1 MTHCDWRLEG
11 GSVGQPGRSHEEA
24 RRPLFLS
31 EGSDGHGFMG
41 LIALPHRDRDRERED
56 ILQCLIH
63 FYPFG
68 THNSFISGIWTSCA
82 YPHPKPTAGKDERF
96 AFGLGVFKV
105 LSHQRKAA

>member
-41 LIALPHRDRDRERED
+41 LIALPHRERED

-63 FYPFG
+63 FYFLEHIIHLFLG
-68 THNSFISGIWTSCA
+68 SGLAVPIHTLSQRQE
-82 YPHPKPTAGKDERF
+82 KMN
-96 AFGLGVFKV
+96 V
-105 LSHQRKAA
+105 LLLV